1 VIWRGFNQKGRTAT
15 VVVLETTL
23 MLSMMLAMG
32 GLRVNATPQQNAS
45 ATVSASVMAQE
56 TASAAVGAGSEVSA
70 EPGSPGAA
78 LRDALVAACSQ
89 SQQEFA
95 KFLTA
100 RNSETFARL
109 TPTARVALMKRFV
122 LLNQVGK
129 ASVTMSSSGRPLVR
143 CQTPEGA
150 AELQIGGAD
159 ETDNLAF
166 LPMEVRDPTDTT
178 GSSVMHVKMGL
189 VRERGEWKLLSLGLV
204 LLDLPSLAV
213 EWDAAEID
221 TTERQAID
229 EMKAIAD
236 AVEAYRK
243 KYAHLPESLDR
254 LGPAT
259 RGANADADT
268 AGLLDRESARGAKN
282 GYIFRY
288 VIAGASSQGAPAKFE
303 LAATPQVYGR
313 TGRRSFFR
321 DASGGLHGADHQG
334 AVGGETDPKVE

>member
-1 VIWRGFNQKGRTAT
+1 VSWQAFEERWWTVIAAT
-15 VVVLETTL
+15 VALVACGV
-23 MLSMMLAMG
+23 G
-32 GLRVNATPQQNAS
+32 AS
-45 ATVSASVMAQE
+45 AMSAQS
-56 TASAAVGAGSEVSA
+56 TSAATSGGGDAVTA
-70 EPGSPGAA
+70 PGGPETA
-78 LRDALVAACSQ
+78 LRDALAAACSQ
-89 SQQEFA
+89 SQEQFA

-100 RNSETFARL
+100 RNSETFTRL

-122 LLNQVGK
+122 LLNQVGR
-129 ASVTMSSSGRPLVR
+129 ASVVTGTSGRPVVR

-159 ETDNLAF
+159 VSDNLAF
-166 LPMEVRDPTDTT
+166 LPMEVRDATDTT

-189 VRERGEWKLLSLGLV
+189 VRENGEWKLLSLGLV

-221 TTERQAID
+221 STERQAID
-229 EMKAIAD
+229 ELKAIAD

-243 KYAHLPESLDR
+243 TYAHVPESLDK

-259 RGANADADT
+259 RGETRNADA
-268 AGLLDRESARGAKN
+268 AGLLDREAAAGAKN
-282 GYIFRY
+282 GYTFRY
-288 VIAGASSQGAPAKFE
+288 VIAGANSQGAPAKFE
-303 LAATPQVYGR
+303 VAATPQVYGR

-321 DASGGLHGADHQG
+321 DANGGLHGADHRG